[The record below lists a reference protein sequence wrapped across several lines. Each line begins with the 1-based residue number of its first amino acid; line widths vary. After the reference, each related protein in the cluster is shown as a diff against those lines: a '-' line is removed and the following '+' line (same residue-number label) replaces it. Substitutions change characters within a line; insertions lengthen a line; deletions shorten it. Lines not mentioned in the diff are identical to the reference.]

1 MDEALS
7 TTLMKLLIGVTLAA
21 ARIFGHKALSR
32 STEANRGAGLSQV
45 QAVKYETMQEI
56 KCDMTARHQSYPGL

>member
-7 TTLMKLLIGVTLAA
+7 TTLMTLLIGVTLA

>member
-7 TTLMKLLIGVTLAA
+7 TTLMTLLIGVTLAA
-21 ARIFGHKALSR
+21 VRIFGHKALSR

-45 QAVKYETMQEI
+45 QAVKYETMQEM
-56 KCDMTARHQSYPGL
+56 KRDMTARHQSYPGL

>member
-7 TTLMKLLIGVTLAA
+7 TTLMTLLIGVTLAA
-21 ARIFGHKALSR
+21 VKIFGHKTLSR